1 MAEDVGEK
9 TEPASGRRLEQA
21 MQKGQFAI
29 SRDLASSVILLVAII
44 GFQNFGDDMVAFS
57 AKIIRYCL
65 SEPWTDLDEA
75 KLRIE
80 MARLSLWTA
89 EAIWPW
95 MAVVML
101 AALVVNYA
109 QTGGVHLAGEKSYFD
124 LARLNPI
131 AGLQRIFSMRGLIKT
146 TFDVGKVTLIGII
159 AYLFLSDR
167 MPALAMATRLPF
179 PELAA
184 FAFSESLYFSYYM
197 VAVLMGLAVADYLY
211 QRFQFSQDMRMTK
224 QEVKE
229 EAKDFEA
236 NPEIKA
242 RRRSLQ
248 LQMARQRMMKDL
260 PQAEVVITNPTELA
274 VALKYKVTEMDAPVV
289 VAMGAG
295 VFARRIRE
303 LAREHRIPI
312 IENRPLAQLLF
323 HHAEVGRVIPE
334 NTFVAVAEIMAY
346 VYQLTKRVIPPRPRA
361 G

>member
-1 MAEDVGEK
+1 VAEDVGEK

-21 MQKGQFAI
+21 TQKGQFAI
-29 SRDLASSVILLVAII
+29 SRDLASTVILLMAII
-44 GFQNFGDDMVAFS
+44 GFQNFGGDMVAFS
-57 AKIIRYCL
+57 GQIIRYCL
-65 SEPWTDLDEA
+65 SEPWMDLDIPR
-75 KLRIE
+75 LRIE
-80 MARLSLWTA
+80 MTRLALVTV
-89 EAIWPW
+89 EALWPW
-95 MAVVML
+95 MALVMVS
-101 AALVVNYA
+101 ALVVNYA
-109 QTGGVHLAGEKSYFD
+109 QTGGVHFAGEKNYFD
-124 LARLNPI
+124 LNRLNPLD
-131 AGLQRIFSMRGLIKT
+131 GLKRIFSMRGLVKT
-146 TFDVGKVTLIGII
+146 GFDVAKVTVIAFI
-159 AYLFLSDR
+159 AYLFLADR

-184 FAFSESLYFSYYM
+184 FAFSESLTFSYYM
-197 VAVLMGLAVADYLY
+197 VSVLLGLATADFLY

-229 EAKDFEA
+229 EAKDFET
-236 NPEIKA
+236 NPEIRS

-274 VALKYKVTEMDAPVV
+274 VALKYKVSEMDAPTV

-303 LAREHRIPI
+303 LAAEHRIPI

-334 NTFVAVAEIMAY
+334 NTFLAVAEIMAY
-346 VYQLTKRVIPPRPRA
+346 VYQMTKRAIPPRPRT